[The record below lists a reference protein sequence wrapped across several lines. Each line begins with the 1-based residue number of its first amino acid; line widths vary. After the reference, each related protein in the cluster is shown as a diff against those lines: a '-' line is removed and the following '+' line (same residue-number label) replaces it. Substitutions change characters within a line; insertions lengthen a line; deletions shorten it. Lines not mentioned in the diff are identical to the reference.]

1 MNESPTLFRKEEGF
15 LRACATLAAMLE
27 DILDDEVDEPED
39 DDDDEELKEAIC
51 ECRCGECCRRLLIE
65 VDLDDAEREPRIKE
79 RGSPTYT
86 DERLTRSG
94 KRELEGYLLNS
105 RDGMACVFLDRQ
117 TNLCTIYETRPLACR
132 VFDCDREGR
141 EQMIELG
148 IIERDAG

>member
-1 MNESPTLFRKEEGF
+1 MPENTPADDFDEEK
-15 LRACATLAAMLE
+15 
-27 DILDDEVDEPED
+27 DD
-39 DDDDEELKEAIC
+39 DDDDEDLKEATC
-51 ECRCGECCRRLLIE
+51 ECRCGECCRQLLIE
-65 VDLDDAEREPRIKE
+65 VELEDAVREPRIRE
-79 RGSPTYT
+79 LGSPTYT

-148 IIERDAG
+148 IIERDSSKIPDPGSR